1 MNTTAT
7 PTATQAI
14 YDRLG
19 ITPEQLTTF
28 CQQWHVAELSFFGA
42 ILQDD
47 FTATSDVDVLVTYL
61 PTANPGLFEKLR
73 MEAELEA
80 LLHHNVDLVNK
91 AVIAQSSNWLRR
103 KNILNSAAVFYV
115 A

>member
-1 MNTTAT
+1 MSTVTT
-7 PTATQAI
+7 PTANPAI

-19 ITPEQLTTF
+19 ITPEQLTRF

-47 FTATSDVDVLVTYL
+47 FAATSDVDILVTYL

-73 MEAELEA
+73 MEADLEA
-80 LLHHNVDLVNK
+80 LLNHNVGLVSK
-91 AVIAQSSNWLRR
+91 AAIAQSSNWLRR
-103 KNILNSAAVFYV
+103 KNILSSAAVFYV